1 MHLQS
6 YLFFDGKCEE
16 AINFYKSALG
26 AKVNMMMRYKESPEP
41 TQGKVDPNKIMHASL
56 QIGKSDLMMSD
67 GHCTGQPTF
76 KGFAQ
81 SIGTTDPSEAERI
94 FKALSEGGQ
103 VQMPMTKTFFSPAFG
118 MVTDRFG
125 VMWMVIV
132 DRD

>member
-41 TQGKVDPNKIMHASL
+41 TPHKVDPNKIMHASL

-81 SIGTTDPSEAERI
+81 SIGTTDQGEAERI
-94 FKALSEGGQ
+94 FKSLSEGGQ
-103 VQMPMTKTFFSPAFG
+103 VQMPMTKTFYSPAFG